1 MRIPPV
7 YLWKTDLS
15 ASTVTEVGPTAMA
28 ALRASAESVGT
39 LLTLVTPTDE
49 VIWEALQVPSLAV

>member
-1 MRIPPV
+1 M

-28 ALRASAESVGT
+28 ALRASAESLGT

>member
-28 ALRASAESVGT
+28 ALRAEADLDLT
-39 LLTLVTPTDE
+39 LLTLVTPAATAI
-49 VIWEALQVPSLAV
+49 VVALQVPSLAV